1 MDSASASPILYATT
15 DRVACITINREK
27 RKNALDGATLK
38 AMFDA
43 LAEADADAGIRAVV
57 IAGAGG
63 SFCAGADLAARDTPS
78 SAVEVIQQHYKPV
91 FMRIAE
97 LSKPVIAAVNG
108 AAAGAGSALV
118 LACDLSVMADDA
130 YLLFAFSNLGLIPD
144 CGANW
149 LLERSIGRKRAY
161 QIAIEGGRLSAQEC
175 LTLGLTNKVA
185 DSDNVLTAAITWAVE
200 LGERAPLSL
209 NLTKR
214 VMRQCATSCYA
225 DTVTLEGELQEQ
237 CMHSNDFREGVTAF
251 FEKRK
256 PAFQGD

>member
-1 MDSASASPILYATT
+1 MDSASPILYATT
-15 DRVACITINREK
+15 GRVAC
-27 RKNALDGATLK
+27 
-38 AMFDA
+38 
-43 LAEADADAGIRAVV
+43 
-57 IAGAGG
+57 
-63 SFCAGADLAARDTPS
+63 S
-78 SAVEVIQQHYKPV
+78 
-91 FMRIAE
+91 
-97 LSKPVIAAVNG
+97 
-108 AAAGAGSALV
+108 
-118 LACDLSVMADDA
+118 
-130 YLLFAFSNLGLIPD
+130 
-144 CGANW
+144 
-149 LLERSIGRKRAY
+149 
-161 QIAIEGGRLSAQEC
+161 